1 MHENTHNFRVGVSLI
16 SPTLFIILEKSVIK
30 LSNEMYGERLT
41 RVEVIIEDHKDE
53 INRLKDDN
61 VALHRLTANQET
73 LMGLVKDNQ
82 LQMKEFSSTLTSIN
96 SNLTNLNTSSDEMR
110 EDLNSLENELKDVR
124 ENNNQNSNRGKFDV
138 IEFLSKDVP
147 KYIGIAILAAL
158 LAYIGLK

>member
-1 MHENTHNFRVGVSLI
+1 
-16 SPTLFIILEKSVIK
+16 
-30 LSNEMYGERLT
+30 MYGERLT

-147 KYIGIAILAAL
+147 KYIGIAILAGL

>member
-1 MHENTHNFRVGVSLI
+1 MH
-16 SPTLFIILEKSVIK
+16 
-30 LSNEMYGERLT
+30 GERLA

-61 VALHRLTANQET
+61 IALHRLTANQET

-82 LQMKEFSSTLTSIN
+82 SQMKEFSNTLTSIN

-110 EDLNSLENELKDVR
+110 EDLNSFEIELKDVR
-124 ENNNQNSNRGKFDV
+124 ESNKQNNNRGKFDV
-138 IEFLSKDVP
+138 VEFISKDAP

-158 LAYIGLK
+158 LAYLGLK

>member
-1 MHENTHNFRVGVSLI
+1 MH
-16 SPTLFIILEKSVIK
+16 
-30 LSNEMYGERLT
+30 GERLA
-41 RVEVIIEDHKDE
+41 RVEVILEDHKDE

-73 LMGLVKDNQ
+73 LMGLVKDSQ

-138 IEFLSKDVP
+138 LAFISNDAP

-158 LAYIGLK
+158 LAYLGLR

>member
-1 MHENTHNFRVGVSLI
+1 
-16 SPTLFIILEKSVIK
+16 
-30 LSNEMYGERLT
+30 MYGERLT

-124 ENNNQNSNRGKFDV
+124 ENNNQNNNRGKFDV
-138 IEFLSKDVP
+138 LAFISNDAP

-158 LAYIGLK
+158 LAYLGLR

>member
-1 MHENTHNFRVGVSLI
+1 
-16 SPTLFIILEKSVIK
+16 
-30 LSNEMYGERLT
+30 
-41 RVEVIIEDHKDE
+41 
-53 INRLKDDN
+53 
-61 VALHRLTANQET
+61 
-73 LMGLVKDNQ
+73 
-82 LQMKEFSSTLTSIN
+82 
-96 SNLTNLNTSSDEMR
+96 MR

>member
-1 MHENTHNFRVGVSLI
+1 
-16 SPTLFIILEKSVIK
+16 
-30 LSNEMYGERLT
+30 MYGERLT

-138 IEFLSKDVP
+138 IEFLSKDAP

-158 LAYIGLK
+158 IAYIGLK

>member
-1 MHENTHNFRVGVSLI
+1 
-16 SPTLFIILEKSVIK
+16 
-30 LSNEMYGERLT
+30 MYGERLT

>member
-1 MHENTHNFRVGVSLI
+1 M
-16 SPTLFIILEKSVIK
+16 
-30 LSNEMYGERLT
+30 SNEMYGERLT

>member
-1 MHENTHNFRVGVSLI
+1 MH
-16 SPTLFIILEKSVIK
+16 
-30 LSNEMYGERLT
+30 GERLA
-41 RVEVIIEDHKDE
+41 RVEVILEDHKDE

-124 ENNNQNSNRGKFDV
+124 ENNNQINNRGKFDV
-138 IEFLSKDVP
+138 IEFMSKDVP